1 MEAINQTQAIKA
13 HLESGRSITPIDALR
28 QYGCMRLGARIF
40 DLRREGM
47 AVNMRLVKHG
57 KKRYAEYFYGN

>member
-47 AVNMRLVKHG
+47 AVSMRLVKHG
-57 KKRYAEYFYGN
+57 KKRYAEYYCEN